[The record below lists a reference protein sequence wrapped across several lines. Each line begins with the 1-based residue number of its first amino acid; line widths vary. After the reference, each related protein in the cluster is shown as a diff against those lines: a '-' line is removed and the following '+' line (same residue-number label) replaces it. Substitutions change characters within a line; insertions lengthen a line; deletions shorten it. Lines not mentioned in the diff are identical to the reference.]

1 MESAKEQY
9 EREYQSKVRKLQVR
23 SEDQERAQKEMM
35 QKLVRA
41 LLEREAKHGGG
52 ASGKTKA
59 SRGEDKKKGSY
70 SAVFCWLSGT
80 YPIALA
86 KCRHFW
92 NNFLQIRGT
101 PTLFPVDSI
110 SLRIMIPPKS
120 IKHIR
125 VPRQNTT
132 V

>member
-59 SRGEDKKKGSY
+59 SVKR
-70 SAVFCWLSGT
+70 LR
-80 YPIALA
+80 ALA
-86 KCRHFW
+86 
-92 NNFLQIRGT
+92 
-101 PTLFPVDSI
+101 
-110 SLRIMIPPKS
+110 
-120 IKHIR
+120 
-125 VPRQNTT
+125 
-132 V
+132 